1 MRKKSNYK
9 PRFIR
14 KDIMSYVKSGLQT
27 VASVPHAGST
37 LRIKNFDALENV
49 MFGRATEEDVN
60 VLISC
65 FNITEAIARLFPSRG
80 GDWMAEIREAQNAIL
95 NMGKRGV
102 AGRNFAFTALELQ
115 AVRLAMQIH
124 DRQLEEITVREIEQA
139 MDYVTEC
146 IRLKKARPIVEAV

>member
-27 VASVPHAGST
+27 VANVPHAGST
-37 LRIKNFDALENV
+37 LRIKNFDSLENV
-49 MFGRATEEDVN
+49 MYGRATEEDVN
-60 VLISC
+60 ILISC